1 MKNTKKWAFS
11 ALILFMTGLVL
22 TGIAFAWA
30 DFSLENLSGQK
41 IIENTYEPEGEFDKI
56 AISILNADVIFTRAE
71 DHKTRVEIREIEKIH
86 HYVQISDNSLQIT
99 SNDTRKW
106 TDRLN
111 FGMVQTSV
119 TVYLPE
125 DFYESAFVMT
135 LTGDIS
141 VPDGFSF
148 GNLDLCTSTGK
159 LSVKG
164 VDSESMNIDGTT
176 GRIILTD
183 IDIQGEFNAHMT
195 TGDVSMKGVK
205 AKNMT
210 VSTTT
215 GDVIMTDVAAE
226 ELMNVKVTTG
236 DISFRRCDA
245 GEAYLKATTGDIEGA
260 FLTEKRFEAKATT
273 GHVSVPNTQSGGLC
287 QATTTTGHIDISI
300 GG

>member
-210 VSTTT
+210 ISTTT

>member
-56 AISILNADVIFTRAE
+56 AISILNADVIFAHAE

-226 ELMNVKVTTG
+226 ELMSVKVTTG

-260 FLTEKRFEAKATT
+260 FLTEKKFEAKATT

>member
-22 TGIAFAWA
+22 TGVAFAWA

-56 AISILNADVIFTRAE
+56 AISILNADVIFVHAE

-99 SNDTRKW
+99 SNDMRKW

-195 TGDVSMKGVK
+195 TGDVSMKGVN

-226 ELMNVKVTTG
+226 ELMSVKVTTG

-260 FLTEKRFEAKATT
+260 FLTEKKFEAKATT